1 MATIDQIET
10 TALATMRK
18 EFEDVLTRF
27 HRNACYPQASDTE
40 IKYAV
45 EALLDVV
52 SNNIRHPMFVNRW
65 LVTRR

>member
-1 MATIDQIET
+1 MNRIDQIET
-10 TALATMRK
+10 NALATMRR

-27 HRNACYPQASDTE
+27 HRNACYPEASDTE
-40 IKYAV
+40 IKYGV

-65 LVTRR
+65 PARR